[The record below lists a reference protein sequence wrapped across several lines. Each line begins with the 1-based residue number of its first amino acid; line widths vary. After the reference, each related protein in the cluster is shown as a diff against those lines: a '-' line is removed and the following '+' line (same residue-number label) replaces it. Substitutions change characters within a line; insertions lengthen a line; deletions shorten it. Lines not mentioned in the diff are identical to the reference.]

1 MAWGIFFTESLAA
14 VFDAVLWSFLVPNF
28 GWVFI
33 LSTFGFLAFSLYLA
47 FSRYGKVRLGAQD
60 EQPEFSTVSWIAMM
74 FSAGMGIG
82 LMFFGVAEPL
92 SHMGAPPFGLA
103 EANTKAAAQVA
114 MEYSYF
120 HWAFHPWAIYAIMG
134 LALAYFTFRKGM
146 PNLISTA
153 FYPLLGD
160 RVYGPIGKTID
171 ILAIFATL
179 FGSAT
184 SLGLGALQINQGLNA
199 VFGIGGR
206 EAVGLAIVVIA
217 VLTLAFILSAISGVH
232 RGHPVDRQH
241 QHGPGRVPARLR
253 VRVGPT
259 VFILNTFTE
268 SIGAYLANIV
278 PMSFRTASY
287 GDSDFVSGW
296 TIFYWAWWISWAPF
310 VGVFIARISRGRTI
324 REFVLGVILAPSV
337 VSFIWFAVLGG
348 AAIDLQLTG
357 TANIAEIAADNP
369 PAALFATLQQF
380 PLFGLMAADHDHP
393 GRAVL
398 RQRGRRGLGG
408 DGHALHQG
416 QPAPQGMDRHRVGD
430 LHGSRRRSACWPG
443 RSRAPWT
450 RPPCPAVCGHRLG
463 GAVRDHLDRPV
474 LLHLEGLAGRG
485 VPSDARTRGAG
496 AGQGDVPPQRDRGP
510 AADVGR
516 EPRRATPT
524 LEKPGSR
531 ERSLDHIAGGW
542 LRPSP
547 VVVAT
552 RAREGGSMG
561 RTRNPFRGLMDHMSE
576 MARMREYAEG
586 GGGAEDQRRTHATAW
601 VPTTDISRRGRPGD
615 PVRAGR
621 RREERHRDLAR
632 QRRAD
637 LVRRAQGGS
646 RKT

>member
-1 MAWGIFFTESLAA
+1 MQRPANPGIDPVVFWIAAVLSAAFVAWGILGTESLAA

-33 LSTFGFLAFSLYLA
+33 LSSFGFLAFAVYLA

-60 EQPEFSTVSWIAMM
+60 EQPEFSTVSWVAMM

-103 EANTKAAAQVA
+103 EPNTRGAAQVA
-114 MEYSYF
+114 MQYTYF

-232 RGHPVDRQH
+232 RGIQWIANTNMVLA
-241 QHGPGRVPARLR
+241 VFLL
-253 VRVGPT
+253 VFVFLLGPT

-268 SIGAYLANIV
+268 SLGAYLSNIV

-337 VSFIWFAVLGG
+337 VSFVWFAILGG
-348 AAIDLQLTG
+348 SAIDLQLAG
-357 TANIAEIAADNP
+357 TANIAEIAANNQ
-369 PAALFATLQQF
+369 PAALFSTLQQF
-380 PLFGLMAADHDHP
+380 PLFWLMAMVTIILVALFFVSGADAASVVMGMLSTRGNLNPRAWTVIVWGTFTGLAAAICLLAGAIQGSVDAALLALQSVAIASAAPFVLILIGLCFSILKALQAERATGSLPEQPVAPEP
-393 GRAVL
+393 GRAMS
-398 RQRGRRGLGG
+398 RPSGTT
-408 DGHALHQG
+408 
-416 QPAPQGMDRHRVGD
+416 APQRM
-430 LHGSRRRSACWPG
+430 SAE
-443 RSRAPWT
+443 S
-450 RPPCPAVCGHRLG
+450 
-463 GAVRDHLDRPV
+463 
-474 LLHLEGLAGRG
+474 
-485 VPSDARTRGAG
+485 
-496 AGQGDVPPQRDRGP
+496 PQ
-510 AADVGR
+510 
-516 EPRRATPT
+516 
-524 LEKPGSR
+524 
-531 ERSLDHIAGGW
+531 ER
-542 LRPSP
+542 
-547 VVVAT
+547 
-552 RAREGGSMG
+552 
-561 RTRNPFRGLMDHMSE
+561 
-576 MARMREYAEG
+576 
-586 GGGAEDQRRTHATAW
+586 DQRR
-601 VPTTDISRRGRPGD
+601 G
-615 PVRAGR
+615 
-621 RREERHRDLAR
+621 
-632 QRRAD
+632 
-637 LVRRAQGGS
+637 
-646 RKT
+646 

>member
-1 MAWGIFFTESLAA
+1 VEQRPEVPRIDSTVFWIAAVLSAVFVAWGIFFTNSLAA

-28 GWVFI
+28 GWMFI

-47 FSRYGKVRLGAQD
+47 FSRYGKVRLGGQD
-60 EQPEFSTVSWIAMM
+60 EQPEFSTVSWVAMM

-82 LMFFGVAEPL
+82 LMFYGVAEPL
-92 SHMGAPPFGLA
+92 THMGAPPFGLA
-103 EANTKAAAQVA
+103 EPNTKGAAQVA

-146 PNLISTA
+146 PNLVSTA

-232 RGHPVDRQH
+232 RGIQWIANTNMVLA
-241 QHGPGRVPARLR
+241 VFLLLFLFL
-253 VRVGPT
+253 VGPT

-268 SIGAYLANIV
+268 SIGGYLANII

-287 GDSDFVSGW
+287 GDSAFVSGW

-337 VSFIWFAVLGG
+337 VSFVWFSVLGG

-357 TANIAEIAADNP
+357 AANLSELASANQ

-380 PLFGLMAADHDHP
+380 PLFWLTALIAIILVALFFVSGADAASVVMGMLSSKGNLHPKAWNVVVWGVFTGAAAAVCLLAGAIQGSVDAALVALQSVAIASAAPFVLILIGLCFSILKALRAEQLPTATPGRETPEP
-393 GRAVL
+393 GRAAS
-398 RQRGRRGLGG
+398 RPTGAAAPQQMSAENPDEQRGY
-408 DGHALHQG
+408 
-416 QPAPQGMDRHRVGD
+416 
-430 LHGSRRRSACWPG
+430 PG
-443 RSRAPWT
+443 
-450 RPPCPAVCGHRLG
+450 
-463 GAVRDHLDRPV
+463 
-474 LLHLEGLAGRG
+474 
-485 VPSDARTRGAG
+485 
-496 AGQGDVPPQRDRGP
+496 
-510 AADVGR
+510 
-516 EPRRATPT
+516 
-524 LEKPGSR
+524 
-531 ERSLDHIAGGW
+531 
-542 LRPSP
+542 
-547 VVVAT
+547 
-552 RAREGGSMG
+552 
-561 RTRNPFRGLMDHMSE
+561 
-576 MARMREYAEG
+576 
-586 GGGAEDQRRTHATAW
+586 
-601 VPTTDISRRGRPGD
+601 
-615 PVRAGR
+615 
-621 RREERHRDLAR
+621 
-632 QRRAD
+632 
-637 LVRRAQGGS
+637 
-646 RKT
+646 

>member
-1 MAWGIFFTESLAA
+1 VFWIAAVVSAAFVVWGILGTESLAA

-33 LSTFGFLAFSLYLA
+33 LSSFGFLAFAVYLA
-47 FSRYGKVRLGAQD
+47 FSRYGKVRLGGQD
-60 EQPEFSTVSWIAMM
+60 ERPEFSTVSWVAMM

-103 EANTKAAAQVA
+103 DPNTRGAAQVA
-114 MEYSYF
+114 MQYTYF

-134 LALAYFTFRKGM
+134 LALAYFTFRRGM

-217 VLTLAFILSAISGVH
+217 VLTLAFIVSAISGVH
-232 RGHPVDRQH
+232 RGIQWIANTNMVLA
-241 QHGPGRVPARLR
+241 VFLL
-253 VRVGPT
+253 VFVFLLGPT

-268 SIGAYLANIV
+268 SLGAYLSNIV

-337 VSFIWFAVLGG
+337 VSFVWFAILGG
-348 AAIDLQLTG
+348 SAIDLQLAG
-357 TANIAEIAADNP
+357 TANIAEIAANNQ
-369 PAALFATLQQF
+369 PAALFSTLQQF
-380 PLFGLMAADHDHP
+380 PLFWLMALVTITLVALFFVSGADAASVVMGMLSTKGNLNPKAWTVVVWGVFTGLAAAICLLAGAIQGSVDAALLALQSVAIASAAPFVLILIGLCFSILKALRAEGVPGRSPEQPGAPEP
-393 GRAVL
+393 GRAMS
-398 RQRGRRGLGG
+398 RPSGTT
-408 DGHALHQG
+408 
-416 QPAPQGMDRHRVGD
+416 APQQM
-430 LHGSRRRSACWPG
+430 SA
-443 RSRAPWT
+443 
-450 RPPCPAVCGHRLG
+450 
-463 GAVRDHLDRPV
+463 
-474 LLHLEGLAGRG
+474 EG
-485 VPSDARTRGAG
+485 
-496 AGQGDVPPQRDRGP
+496 PQ
-510 AADVGR
+510 GR
-516 EPRRATPT
+516 ERRP
-524 LEKPGSR
+524 
-531 ERSLDHIAGGW
+531 D
-542 LRPSP
+542 
-547 VVVAT
+547 
-552 RAREGGSMG
+552 
-561 RTRNPFRGLMDHMSE
+561 
-576 MARMREYAEG
+576 
-586 GGGAEDQRRTHATAW
+586 
-601 VPTTDISRRGRPGD
+601 
-615 PVRAGR
+615 
-621 RREERHRDLAR
+621 
-632 QRRAD
+632 
-637 LVRRAQGGS
+637 
-646 RKT
+646 